1 MNVRHW
7 IRGWIGGIA
16 VLALVPGGVAAQVTS
31 LAPNAFPARPV
42 TLIVPFPAG
51 GPSDALA
58 RAVAQGMSTY
68 LEQPIVVEN
77 ISGASGTIGLAKLVK
92 SAPDGYTLGFGTVG
106 THVANAALYKKLP
119 YDPLADFDAVGLAG
133 TAPTIL
139 LARPLLPASNLAE
152 FVAYAVANR
161 ATATYASA
169 GVGSISHFA
178 CVILLSALKQNIT
191 HVPYRGVAPAMNDLM
206 GGHIDV
212 MCDQST
218 TSLPQVAGGKVKA
231 LAVLTD
237 RRLAQLPDVATA
249 SSFGYGDVNIR
260 AWNALFA
267 PKGTPRPRHQAA
279 QRRTSGGRCRCR
291 PETADGGGR
300 GRPARSRSSDAP
312 LGLQL
317 IAVGLERDVPALRA
331 RGEYLD

>member
-1 MNVRHW
+1 MNPRYW
-7 IRGWIGGIA
+7 IRGSIGGMA
-16 VLALVPGGVAAQVTS
+16 VLALAAGSAAAQV
-31 LAPNAFPARPV
+31 APDDFPTRAV

-58 RAVAQGMSTY
+58 RAVAQGMSIH
-68 LEQPIVVEN
+68 LKQPIVVEN
-77 ISGASGTIGLAKLVK
+77 ISGASGTIGLARLVK
-92 SAPDGYTLGFGTVG
+92 AAPDGYTLGFGTVG

-139 LARPLLPASNLAE
+139 VAKPSLPASNLPE
-152 FVAYAVANR
+152 FVAYAAANR
-161 ATATYASA
+161 ATATYGSA

-178 CVILLSALKQNIT
+178 CVSLLSALKQNIT

-218 TSLPQVAGGKVKA
+218 TALPQVAGGKIKA

-237 RRLAQLPDVATA
+237 QRLVQLPDVATA
-249 SSFGYGDVNIR
+249 ASFGYGDVNIR
-260 AWNALFA
+260 SWNALFA
-267 PKGTPRPRHQAA
+267 PKGTPAPVIERLNEALRAAVADPGLRRQLQAVGVDLPGPDQLTPRTVSA
-279 QRRTSGGRCRCR
+279 
-291 PETADGGGR
+291 
-300 GRPARSRSSDAP
+300 
-312 LGLQL
+312 L

>member
-1 MNVRHW
+1 MNPRYW
-7 IRGWIGGIA
+7 IRGSIGGMA
-16 VLALVPGGVAAQVTS
+16 VLALVAGSAAAQV
-31 LAPNAFPARPV
+31 APDDFPTRAV

-58 RAVAQGMSTY
+58 RAVAQGMSIH
-68 LEQPIVVEN
+68 LKQPIVVEN
-77 ISGASGTIGLAKLVK
+77 ISGASGTIGLARLVK
-92 SAPDGYTLGFGTVG
+92 AAPDGYTLGFGTVG
-106 THVANAALYKKLP
+106 THVANAALYKKLA

-139 LARPLLPASNLAE
+139 VAKPSLPASNLPE
-152 FVAYAVANR
+152 FVAYAAANR
-161 ATATYASA
+161 STATYGSA

-178 CVILLSALKQNIT
+178 CVSLLSALKQNIT

-218 TSLPQVAGGKVKA
+218 TALPQVAGGKIKA

-237 RRLAQLPDVATA
+237 QRLVQLPDVATA
-249 SSFGYGDVNIR
+249 ASFGYGDVNIR
-260 AWNALFA
+260 SWNALFA
-267 PKGTPRPRHQAA
+267 PKGTPAPVIERLNEALRAAVADPGLRRQLQAVGVDLPGPDQLTPRTVSA
-279 QRRTSGGRCRCR
+279 
-291 PETADGGGR
+291 
-300 GRPARSRSSDAP
+300 
-312 LGLQL
+312 L

>member
-1 MNVRHW
+1 MNPRH
-7 IRGWIGGIA
+7 WIGGIA
-16 VLALVPGGVAAQVTS
+16 VLALVPGASAAQV
-31 LAPNAFPARPV
+31 APVTPDDFPARAV

-58 RAVAQGMSTY
+58 RAVAQGMSIH
-68 LEQPIVVEN
+68 LKQPIVVEN
-77 ISGASGTIGLAKLVK
+77 ISGASGTIGLARLVK
-92 SAPDGYTLGFGTVG
+92 ASPDGYTLGFGTVG

-119 YDPLADFDAVGLAG
+119 YDPLADSDAVGLAG

-139 LARPLLPASNLAE
+139 VAKPSLPASNLPE
-152 FVAYAVANR
+152 FVAYAGANR
-161 ATATYASA
+161 ATATYGSA

-178 CVILLSALKQNIT
+178 CVSLLSALKQNIT

-218 TSLPQVAGGKVKA
+218 TALPQVVGGKIKA

-237 RRLAQLPDVATA
+237 QRLAQLPGVATA
-249 SSFGYGDVNIR
+249 ASFGYGDVNIR
-260 AWNALFA
+260 SWNALFA
-267 PKGTPRPRHQAA
+267 PKGTPAPVIKRLNEALRAAVADPGLRRQMQAVGVDLPGPDQLTPR
-279 QRRTSGGRCRCR
+279 TV
-291 PETADGGGR
+291 
-300 GRPARSRSSDAP
+300 SD
-312 LGLQL
+312 L